1 MSELVELVLV
11 CLVFILAG
19 TVKGVIG
26 LGLPT
31 VSLALVTMIIDLPTA
46 MALLLAPSLVTNLYQ
61 ACVGGNARMILKK
74 TGTFMLFAGLLVWFG
89 AGLLQPGNMDL
100 LASLLGLLLVVYALT
115 SLAGRNFRIEPS
127 RQRWA
132 GPATGA
138 INGFLTG
145 MTGSFVVPGVLY
157 LQSIGLTRDQLIQA
171 MGILFTVST
180 LALGVSL
187 FSKDL
192 VSSQLGLNSVLA
204 VVPAVAGMMLGSHI
218 RGNLPEPVF
227 RKVFF
232 WALLLLGVTIIF
244 GNYPGI
250 P

>member
-61 ACVGGNARMILKK
+61 ACVGGNASMILKK

-115 SLAGRNFRIEPS
+115 SLAGRIFRIEPS
-127 RQRWA
+127 
-132 GPATGA
+132 
-138 INGFLTG
+138 
-145 MTGSFVVPGVLY
+145 
-157 LQSIGLTRDQLIQA
+157 
-171 MGILFTVST
+171 
-180 LALGVSL
+180 
-187 FSKDL
+187 
-192 VSSQLGLNSVLA
+192 
-204 VVPAVAGMMLGSHI
+204 
-218 RGNLPEPVF
+218 
-227 RKVFF
+227 
-232 WALLLLGVTIIF
+232 
-244 GNYPGI
+244 
-250 P
+250 